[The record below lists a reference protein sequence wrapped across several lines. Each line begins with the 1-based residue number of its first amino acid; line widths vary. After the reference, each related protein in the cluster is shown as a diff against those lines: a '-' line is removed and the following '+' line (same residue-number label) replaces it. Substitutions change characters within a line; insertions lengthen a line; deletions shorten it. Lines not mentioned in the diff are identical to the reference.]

1 MATPEHDPGRRA
13 AAVRYR
19 SGDVSPALIAT
30 ERGHVADAILQ
41 AAADAGVPV
50 REDPALLQALA
61 TLELGQHVPAELYAA
76 VAEALVWAYRLT
88 GRRPPG

>member
-1 MATPEHDPGRRA
+1 MATPEPRPDRRA

-19 SGDVSPALIAT
+19 DGDISPELVASG
-30 ERGHVADAILQ
+30 RGHVADAILL

-50 REDPALLQALA
+50 RQDTVLLQALE
-61 TLELGQHVPAELYAA
+61 TLELGQHVPPELYAA

-88 GRRPPG
+88 GRRPPA